1 MRRSFVTESTSSKQ
15 PNLSPAIANLT
26 ALIDSPDSATYS
38 KARASI
44 AECFQLPDSS
54 PDFLFLDAL
63 TNLLDRTLATTDHRI
78 YLDRYLS
85 IALQT
90 LNYAPFLISA
100 LTVINTITRK
110 IHDRDESDGPDSADF
125 ENSRSKASLLRRLT
139 MDYAPFQTGQPGNA
153 TYFVSAAEMIGE
165 ADCIVRQL
173 VDATPLELS
182 GATALMRE
190 AMSRPCTRAFLGVN
204 LHNGT
209 QWFDRDRYGDIVSWF
224 AILSAIR
231 VMIRSTSASTSVS
244 TPASAYEAE
253 AVVIVEWIRGWIAAR
268 DGSGYIVDELI
279 RLLETEDP

>member
-1 MRRSFVTESTSSKQ
+1 MRRSFVTKSTSSKQ
-15 PNLSPAIANLT
+15 PNLSSAIANLT

-63 TNLLDRTLATTDHRI
+63 TNLLNRTLATTNHQI

-100 LTVINTITRK
+100 LTVINTTTCK
-110 IHDRDESDGPDSADF
+110 THDRDESDGPDNADL
-125 ENSRSKASLLRRLT
+125 ENTRSKASLLRRLT
-139 MDYAPFQTGQPGNA
+139 MDHAPFRTGQPGSA
-153 TYFVSAAEMIGE
+153 AYFVSAAEMIDK
-165 ADCIVRQL
+165 ADCIVRKL
-173 VDATPLELS
+173 VGATPLELS

-190 AMSRPCTRAFLGVN
+190 AMSRPHTRSFLEVN
-204 LHNGT
+204 LHDGT
-209 QWFDRDRYGDIVSWF
+209 QWFDRDRYGDLVSWF

-231 VMIRSTSASTSVS
+231 VLIRSTSVS
-244 TPASAYEAE
+244 TCASAYEAE
-253 AVVIVEWIRGWIAAR
+253 AVVIVEWIRRWIAAR